1 MAATSSGLL
10 RGVTRAGAAAA
21 DQATTFGYLAGWRL
35 VGRLPERAAQAVF
48 RRLADEIYRR
58 QGAGVRRLRGN
69 LHRVRPDLGGADL
82 EALTHDAVRSYLRY
96 WCESFRLPAW
106 PVEDVVR
113 RTRTVDEHHVRDA
126 YAQGRGV
133 VVPLPHMANWDWA
146 GTWACATGMP
156 LATVAERL
164 RPERLYDEFVAYR
177 STLGMQILPL
187 TGGDAALPRLEQW
200 VRAGGLVCLL
210 ADRDLSRT
218 GVEVDLCE
226 ARARLPR
233 GPAMLARRTGAPL
246 VPVTLHYVG
255 KELVITFHPPVPH
268 IQGPE
273 GLAVM
278 TQRVADT
285 FTAALREHP
294 QDWHMMQRV
303 FVDEATP
310 ARPVGSAPSGPAAG

>member
-1 MAATSSGLL
+1 MAAPSSPLL
-10 RGVTRAGAAAA
+10 RGVSRAGAAAA
-21 DQATTFGYLAGWRL
+21 DQASTLGFLAGWRL
-35 VGRLPERAAQAVF
+35 VGRLPERGAQAVF
-48 RRLADEIYRR
+48 RRLADGIYRR
-58 QGAGVRRLRGN
+58 RGAEVRRLRGN
-69 LHRVRPDLGGADL
+69 LHRVRPELDDPALD
-82 EALTHDAVRSYLRY
+82 ALTHEAVRSYLRY

-106 PVEDVVR
+106 PVEDLVR
-113 RTRTVDEHHVRDA
+113 RTRTVDEHYVRDA

-146 GTWACATGMP
+146 GAWACATGMP

-200 VRAGGLVCLL
+200 VRSGGLVCLL

-218 GVEVDLCE
+218 GVEVELCGG
-226 ARARLPR
+226 RARLPR

-246 VPVTLHYVG
+246 VPVTVHYAG
-255 KELVITFHPPVPH
+255 GDLVITFHPPVAH
-268 IQGPE
+268 AEDAGGGTSGGT
-273 GLAVM
+273 GLTRM
-278 TQRVADT
+278 TQDVADV

-294 QDWHMMQRV
+294 QDWHMMQRI
-303 FVDEATP
+303 FVDEPRP
-310 ARPVGSAPSGPAAG
+310 ARAAE